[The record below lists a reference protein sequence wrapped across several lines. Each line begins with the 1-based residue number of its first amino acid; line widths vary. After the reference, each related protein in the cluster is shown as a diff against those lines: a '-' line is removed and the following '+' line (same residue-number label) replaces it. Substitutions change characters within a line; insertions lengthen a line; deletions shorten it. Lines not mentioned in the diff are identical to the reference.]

1 MKKIILIT
9 TLVALSGCATSGEFE
24 HLLFQE
30 DALLLAKLERPI
42 KSDINPKD
50 DQYPAET
57 LSRQVLRCRH
67 GIAVSSRF
75 CRIYHCPVPPRKR

>member
-9 TLVALSGCATSGEFE
+9 TLVAFAGCATSDEFE

-30 DALLLAKLERPI
+30 DALLLAKLERPV

-57 LSRQVLRCRH
+57 LSRQAWGCVH
-67 GIAVSSRF
+67 GFKVSL
-75 CRIYHCPVPPRKR
+75 